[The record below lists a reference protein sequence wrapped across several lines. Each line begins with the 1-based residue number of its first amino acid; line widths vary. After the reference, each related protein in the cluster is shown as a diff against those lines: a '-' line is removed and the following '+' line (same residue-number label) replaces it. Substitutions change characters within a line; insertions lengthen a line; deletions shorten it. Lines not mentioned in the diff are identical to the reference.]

1 MTSAG
6 WYPDPAGAPNTYR
19 YWDGHA
25 WSQTTSTD
33 PFGQAQATQPA
44 QPPAPHTP
52 PQPPQPIVPPAPP
65 IVPTPPPA
73 PQPQAQPAPQPPPTY
88 GALPD
93 PPQWSPM
100 PGAPTPAPAGG
111 SASARTIAIASGAV
125 AFVVLLAIIAFV
137 AVRTLGN
144 DDNGA
149 PSANAP
155 IAGDT
160 PTPTEPSIPGIPG
173 IPGTSP
179 TAPLVPSK
187 PLGTVTPTALQCYG
201 GLAGGTGSIP
211 RGSTLSGGRLTVPNP
226 QGYRVLGDASVQFP
240 FATGPQ
246 ASEKAVST
254 GWASTLVIGGLPRS
268 SGFTGLEQAARAV
281 LACAANNPLLYTG
294 VTDIT
299 DLSARSVTVDGHPA
313 FSLVQDI
320 RVNTPTTTAKGDT
333 AQVVVVDTGNKQS
346 YGVFLMVVPIGDQ
359 HYLGLQKS
367 TVAGLRVR

>member
-33 PFGQAQATQPA
+33 PFGQAQ
-44 QPPAPHTP
+44 
-52 PQPPQPIVPPAPP
+52 PQQQQQPIVPPAPP
-65 IVPTPPPA
+65 ITPTPPPPPAPPA
-73 PQPQAQPAPQPPPTY
+73 PQPPATY

-100 PGAPTPAPAGG
+100 PGAPTPASPGG
-111 SASARTIAIASGAV
+111 SATGRTIAIASGAV
-125 AFVVLLAIIAFV
+125 AFLVLLAIIAFV

-144 DDNGA
+144 DANGS
-149 PSANAP
+149 PSAQPPAATDTP
-155 IAGDT
+155 T
-160 PTPTEPSIPGIPG
+160 PTPTEPGV
-173 IPGTSP
+173 PGTSP
-179 TAPLVPSK
+179 SVPLVPAS
-187 PLGTVTPTALQCYG
+187 PLGTVTPTAVQCYG

-211 RGSTLSGGRLTVPNP
+211 KGATLTGGGLTVANP
-226 QGYRVLGDASVQFP
+226 HGYRVLGNAPVQFP
-240 FATGPQ
+240 FASGAQ
-246 ASEKAVST
+246 ASAKTVAT
-254 GWASTLVIGGLPRS
+254 NWASTLVIGGLPRS

-281 LACAANNPLLYTG
+281 LACAANNPVLYTG
-294 VTDIT
+294 VTSIK
-299 DLSARSVTVDGHPA
+299 DLSAKSVTVDGHRA

-346 YGVFLMVVPIGDQ
+346 YGVFLMVVPIGNQ